1 MKQIQNEFD
10 KMNCKIDEQI
20 MSMSVVIKDLSK
32 TINTMLQKSK
42 ICEEQE

>member
-20 MSMSVVIKDLSK
+20 ISMSVVIKDLSK